1 MNYTIRPARHEDRD
15 AIAEFTEATFS
26 WGDYVLDSFER
37 WIEDPNGLVVVA
49 TNDNDRAVA
58 MSRCALLTPTESW
71 LQGARVR
78 DEWRR
83 QGIAGAM
90 AGVLTTW
97 AADRGARVV
106 RLAVEDWN
114 QPARGQVERDGF
126 GRPSAWVKA
135 TRSVGAA
142 SPVPSGNGGRRV
154 AALEQLVRAHS
165 SDAEPAY
172 MAWSAGVLGR
182 SGRGLFAL
190 SWTWRRLAPTDL
202 AAAARA
208 EALWSA
214 RSGWVLAALRDGTL
228 EVGWV
233 ETREEDAQDLM
244 RALVDLAA
252 AEGADR
258 LLAMLPAVPWLT
270 QAMRKAG
277 CDVERINVYEMP
289 L

>member
-1 MNYTIRPARHEDRD
+1 MARR
-15 AIAEFTEATFS
+15 
-26 WGDYVLDSFER
+26 
-37 WIEDPNGLVVVA
+37 
-49 TNDNDRAVA
+49 
-58 MSRCALLTPTESW
+58 
-71 LQGARVR
+71 
-78 DEWRR
+78 
-83 QGIAGAM
+83 
-90 AGVLTTW
+90 LTTW

-114 QPARGQVERDGF
+114 EPARGQVERDGF
-126 GRPSAWVKA
+126 GQASAWVYA

-154 AALEQLVRAHS
+154 AALEQLVRTHS

-172 MAWSAGVLGR
+172 MAWTAGALGR
-182 SGRGLFAL
+182 RARGLFAV
-190 SWTWRRLAPTDL
+190 SWTWRRLTPGDL
-202 AAAARA
+202 ANAARA
-208 EALWSA
+208 DALWSA
-214 RSGWVLAALRDGTL
+214 RSGWVLAARRDETL

-233 ETREEDAQDLM
+233 ETRQEDAQDLM

-270 QAMRKAG
+270 QAVRKAG
-277 CDVERINVYEMP
+277 CDVERISIYEMP

>member
-1 MNYTIRPARHEDRD
+1 MNYAIRPARRDDRD
-15 AIAEFTEATFS
+15 AVAEFTESTFS
-26 WGDYVLDSFER
+26 WGDYVVDAFER
-37 WIEDPNGLVVVA
+37 WVDDSDGLVVVA
-49 TNDNDRAVA
+49 TGDDDRAVA
-58 MSRCALLTPTESW
+58 MSRCGLLTPTEAW

-78 DEWRR
+78 EDWRR

-90 AGVLTTW
+90 ARRLTTW

-114 QPARGQVERDGF
+114 EPARGQVERDGF
-126 GRPSAWVKA
+126 GQASAWVYA

-154 AALEQLVRAHS
+154 AALEQLVRTHS

-172 MAWSAGVLGR
+172 MAWTAGALGR
-182 SGRGLFAL
+182 RARGLFAV
-190 SWTWRRLAPTDL
+190 SWTWRRLTPGDL
-202 AAAARA
+202 ANAARA
-208 EALWSA
+208 DALWSA
-214 RSGWVLAALRDGTL
+214 RSGWVLAARRDETL

-233 ETREEDAQDLM
+233 ETRQEDAQDLM

-270 QAMRKAG
+270 QAVRKAG
-277 CDVERINVYEMP
+277 CDVERISIYEMP